1 MKGAEGRSNTE
12 AWMTVRLSAPLAPVH
27 LWQGWPVSDKDL
39 QVGKPRHTLCQ
50 EEELRLKKEVGS

>member
-39 QVGKPRHTLCQ
+39 QVGKLRHTLC
-50 EEELRLKKEVGS
+50 